1 MTRDEIRRT
10 ALAALGDIAPEA
22 DLDAIDPGRDLRD
35 QLDLDSVDFLRFV
48 IALGAQLD
56 VQVPELDYPKLLTID
71 GAVAYLAAR
80 AEG

>member
-1 MTRDEIRRT
+1 MTRDEIRRI

-22 DLDAIDPGRDLRD
+22 DLDNLDPGRDLRD
-35 QLDLDSVDFLRFV
+35 QLDLDSVDFLRFA
-48 IALGAQLD
+48 IAVGAQLD